1 MTCGLGLV
9 PTCLGQILSQSG
21 NRLYLIGN
29 FPVSFTDINPAEA
42 VPPRRPRPGR
52 QAGQQCRRR
61 PSPGRGAPDT
71 RNEAGKGDPP
81 VNFTRS
87 AAAIGA
93 LVALAGA
100 AAGCGS
106 SAGGGGTSAAAAPA
120 KLTVWRMGPSVPS
133 QVTWM
138 NGVVAQFHTQ
148 FPSYKNTKVVV
159 DWIPW
164 GNRVTD
170 WTNALTS
177 GKGGPD
183 ITELGNT
190 DTPGIA
196 TQGALANITSN
207 VHGWSNGS
215 GIIPGNLANDTVSG
229 NVYAVPWF
237 GGVRGIW
244 YRKDQFPKA
253 GISSPPTTWAHL
265 VTDAKALMK
274 AYPGS
279 CGRGAPS
286 HYSNAIV
293 SFIWGAGGQVA
304 TARNGKWTA
313 DLTSPQSEAGL
324 KFYADLY
331 LTQHVSPSKYI
342 GETELGTPGATSG
355 GTNEDFALGKLD
367 MYIDGPWA
375 ESEMTPVSTKYK
387 ADWASF
393 PIPSENGPSPA
404 PAFSGGSDLG
414 VWVKSKYQQA
424 DWDLVSVMDSPAQST
439 TFANAQG
446 FFPEFASKLSGG
458 AHAGIPVMAGFAKA
472 AAYTQIAPLNS
483 KNWATADET
492 DAILPTMMKALMQG
506 ANFST
511 TVSKANTQLQ
521 NVLNT
526 GSETG

>member
-1 MTCGLGLV
+1 M
-9 PTCLGQILSQSG
+9 
-21 NRLYLIGN
+21 
-29 FPVSFTDINPAEA
+29 
-42 VPPRRPRPGR
+42 
-52 QAGQQCRRR
+52 
-61 PSPGRGAPDT
+61 
-71 RNEAGKGDPP
+71 K
-81 VNFTRS
+81 FTRS

-93 LVALAGA
+93 VVALAGA

-106 SAGGGGTSAAAAPA
+106 GTSSGGTSAAAAPA
-120 KLTVWRMGPSVPS
+120 KLTVWRMGSSVPS
-133 QVTWM
+133 QTTWM

-148 FPSYKNTKVVV
+148 FPQYKNTKVVV

-196 TQGALANITSN
+196 AQGALANITSD

-215 GIIPGNLANDTVSG
+215 GIIAGNLANDTVSG
-229 NVYAVPWF
+229 DVYAVPWF

-244 YRKDQFPKA
+244 YRKDQFAKA
-253 GISSPPTTWAHL
+253 GISSPPATWAQL
-265 VTDAKALMK
+265 LADAKALMK

-279 CGRGAPS
+279 YGLGAPS
-286 HYSNAIV
+286 NYTNAIV

-304 TARNGKWTA
+304 TQRNGKWVGE
-313 DLTSPQSEAGL
+313 LTTPQAEAGL
-324 KFYADLY
+324 QFYTDLY
-331 LTQHVSPSKYI
+331 LTQKVSPSKYV

-355 GTNEDFALGKLD
+355 GSNEDFALGKLD

-375 ESEMTPVSTKYK
+375 QSELTAVSKQYA

-393 PIPSENGPSPA
+393 PIPSESGPAPA

-414 VWVKSKYQQA
+414 VWVKSKYTQA
-424 DWDLVSVMDSPAQST
+424 DWDLVSVMDSPAKAT

-446 FFPEFASKLSGG
+446 FFPEFTSKLSGG
-458 AHAGIPVMAGFAKA
+458 AYAGNPVMAGFAKA
-472 AAYTQIAPLNS
+472 AAYTQISPLNS
-483 KNWATADET
+483 KNWATADAT
-492 DAILPTMMKALMQG
+492 DAIIPTMMKALMQG
-506 ANFST
+506 ADFSA
-511 TVSKANTQLQ
+511 TVSKANTELQ
-521 NVLNT
+521 NLLNT
-526 GSETG
+526 GTPTG

>member
-1 MTCGLGLV
+1 M
-9 PTCLGQILSQSG
+9 
-21 NRLYLIGN
+21 
-29 FPVSFTDINPAEA
+29 
-42 VPPRRPRPGR
+42 
-52 QAGQQCRRR
+52 
-61 PSPGRGAPDT
+61 

-81 VNFTRS
+81 VKFTRS

-93 LVALAGA
+93 VVALAGA

-106 SAGGGGTSAAAAPA
+106 GGGGSSAAGAVPA
-120 KLTVWRMGPSVPS
+120 KLTIWRMGSSVPS

-138 NGVVAQFHTQ
+138 NGVVTQFHQQ
-148 FPSYKNTKVVV
+148 FPQYKKTKVVV

-164 GNRVTD
+164 TSRVTD
-170 WTNALTS
+170 WTNALSS

-196 TQGALANITSN
+196 AQGALANITSD
-207 VHGWSNGS
+207 VHAWSNGS
-215 GIIPGNLANDTVSG
+215 GLIAGNLANDTVSG
-229 NVYAVPWF
+229 SVYAVPWF

-244 YRKDQFPKA
+244 YRKDQFAKA
-253 GISSPPTTWAHL
+253 GISSPPGTWPQLLA
-265 VTDAKALMK
+265 DAKALMK
-274 AYPGS
+274 ADPGTF
-279 CGRGAPS
+279 GLGAPS
-286 HYSNAIV
+286 DYTNAIV

-304 TARNGKWTA
+304 TQKNGKWTA

-331 LTQHVSPSKYI
+331 LSQHVSPPKYV

-355 GTNEDFALGKLD
+355 GSNEDFALGKLD

-375 ESEMTPVSTKYK
+375 QSELTAVSKKYA

-393 PIPSENGPSPA
+393 PIPSENGPNPA

-414 VWVKSKYQQA
+414 VWGKSKYQQA
-424 DWDLVSVMDSPAQST
+424 DWDLVSVMDSPAQAT

-446 FFPEFASKLSGG
+446 FFPEFTSKLSGG
-458 AHAGIPVMAGFAKA
+458 AYAGNPVMAGFAKA
-472 AAYTQIAPLNS
+472 AAYTQISPLNS
-483 KNWATADET
+483 KNWATADAT
-492 DAILPTMMKALMQG
+492 DQIIPTMMKAIMQG
-506 ANFST
+506 ANFSA

-526 GSETG
+526 GSESS